1 METMSDQEGQPQ
13 EKGKSRKKSGGK
25 EKWLLLL
32 VLLLLLLAAGA
43 AFLILRKPAAPSQPQ
58 SQYDLDANALAGFLP
73 GHSDEEI
80 QAELDRIIEKGFFNV
95 AINPT
100 PVLKK
105 DGTLNLNIEN
115 VPANHYLMQVNV
127 YLIDKDGKEILIY
140 RSGVIKPGFY
150 IGTVT
155 LTGKLPPPGKYN
167 GRADFSALNS
177 DTQENIGQTS
187 ATMLVT
193 VEGGAEQ

>member
-1 METMSDQEGQPQ
+1 METKKDQEEQSP
-13 EKGKSRKKSGGK
+13 EKAKSRKKRDGK
-25 EKWLLLL
+25 GKWLLLL
-32 VLLLLLLAAGA
+32 FLLLVLAAAGA
-43 AFLILRKPAAPSQPQ
+43 AFLLLRKPAAPAQPQ

-100 PVLKK
+100 PELKA
-105 DGTLNLNIEN
+105 DGTMNLNIEN
-115 VPANHYLMQVNV
+115 VPANHYWMQVNV
-127 YLIDKDGKEILIY
+127 YLVDKDGREGLLY

-155 LTGKLPPPGKYN
+155 LTGKLPPPGEYN
-167 GRADFSALNS
+167 ARADFSALYP

-187 ATMLVT
+187 ATMLIT
-193 VEGGAEQ
+193 VEGGAKS

>member
-1 METMSDQEGQPQ
+1 METKSDQEGEPL
-13 EKGKSRKKSGGK
+13 EKGKSRKKRGGK

-43 AFLILRKPAAPSQPQ
+43 AFLVMRKPVPSQPQ

-100 PVLKK
+100 PVLKT
-105 DGTLNLNIEN
+105 DGKLNLNIEN

-167 GRADFSALNS
+167 GRADFSALYP